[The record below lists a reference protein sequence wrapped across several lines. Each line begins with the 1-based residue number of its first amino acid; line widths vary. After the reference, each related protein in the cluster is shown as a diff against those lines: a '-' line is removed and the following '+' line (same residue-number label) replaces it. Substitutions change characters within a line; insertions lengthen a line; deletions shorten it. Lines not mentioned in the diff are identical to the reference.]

1 MLRNATKHSW
11 PLAGAAAGSEIC
23 MKDSEGN
30 IGLYVIRTKSTA
42 LPEIAFL
49 QGDLTAW
56 RNADR

>member
-1 MLRNATKHSW
+1 
-11 PLAGAAAGSEIC
+11 

-30 IGLYVIRTKSTA
+30 IGLYVIQTKSTA

-49 QGDLTAW
+49 QGDLTVW

>member
-1 MLRNATKHSW
+1 
-11 PLAGAAAGSEIC
+11 

-49 QGDLTAW
+49 QGDLTVW